1 MFIRNIHILYRTH
14 SGPKKNSLNLKC
26 TEIMQSTFSDN
37 NSIKLEINNRKK
49 AEKYQNIWKLSNK
62 FLNNFWAKVEEE
74 HKF

>member
-1 MFIRNIHILYRTH
+1 
-14 SGPKKNSLNLKC
+14 
-26 TEIMQSTFSDN
+26 MQSTFSDN